1 MRQSRLFAHTY
12 REAPAEADAVSHR
25 LLLRAGFIRQLAA
38 GVYAYLPLGR
48 RVLRRLE
55 SIVREE
61 MDRAGAQE
69 LLMPAMQPAELWRAS
84 GRYSAY
90 GPELMRLSDRHDR
103 EFALGPTH
111 EEVVTALARDEI
123 HSYRKLPAT
132 VYQIQTKFR
141 DERRPR
147 FGLMRGREFVMKD
160 AYSFDTDP
168 AGLDQSYRA
177 MYAAYERI
185 FSRSGINARAVE
197 ADAGTIGGEGG
208 THEFMALADI
218 GEDTIVSCSHCGY
231 AANLEK
237 AEAGGIAEA
246 EGAKT
251 GEASPMPERIYTPN
265 VRTIEELAMF
275 LDVPPS
281 GLLKTM
287 IYEADGKIVAVLV
300 RGDREVNEAK
310 LRARLQATELT
321 IADEEAVA
329 RTTGAPIGF
338 AGPVGLDVPIF
349 ADREIADG
357 DGWIAGANERDYHV
371 RGAKP
376 GRDFPVEATGDFRN
390 AAEGE
395 RCPRCG
401 EGTTRFHRGI
411 EVGHVFKLGTK
422 YSERLN
428 ATYLDKEGRKRP
440 LTMGCYGIGVSRM
453 LAAAV
458 EQHHDEAGI
467 VWPAA
472 IAPFRVHIV
481 PVSMQDDSQ
490 RELAETL
497 YERFLAAG
505 IDALLDDRDE
515 RAGVKFKDSDLIGV
529 PIRIVVGKRAA
540 FGEVEMKIRD
550 RPDSA
555 ALTVEEACKA
565 VRDAM
570 TGSGGAD
577 EFL

>member
-1 MRQSRLFAHTY
+1 MRQSRLFAQTY

-48 RVLRRLE
+48 RVLRKLE
-55 SIVREE
+55 GIVREE

-69 LLMPAMQPAELWRAS
+69 LLMPAMQPAELWRES

-111 EEVVTALARDEI
+111 EEVVTALAREEI
-123 HSYRKLPAT
+123 HSYRKLPVT

-147 FGLMRGREFVMKD
+147 FGLMRGREFLMKD
-160 AYSFDTDP
+160 AYSFDADL
-168 AGLDQSYRA
+168 AALDRSYQT

-185 FSRSGINARAVE
+185 FARSGLNVRAVE

-237 AEAGGIAEA
+237 ADAGAPEAAGTQ
-246 EGAKT
+246 T
-251 GEASPMPERIYTPN
+251 GQSAPMPERIHTPN
-265 VRTIEELAMF
+265 VRTIEELANF
-275 LDVPPS
+275 LDVLPS
-281 GLLKTM
+281 RLLKTM
-287 IYEADGKIVAVLV
+287 IYEADGKIVAMLV

-310 LRARLQATELT
+310 LQAFLGVAELT
-321 IADEEAVA
+321 IAGADAVA

-338 AGPVGLDVPIF
+338 AGPVGLRVPVLV
-349 ADREIADG
+349 DREIAEG
-357 DGWIAGANERDYHV
+357 DGWIAGANEGDYHV
-371 RGAKP
+371 RGVKP
-376 GRDFPVEATGDFRN
+376 GRDFFVEATGDFRN
-390 AAEGE
+390 AVEAE
-395 RCPRCG
+395 RCIRCG
-401 EGTTRFHRGI
+401 EGVYRFHKGI

-422 YSERLN
+422 YSESLN
-428 ATYLDKEGRKRP
+428 AAYLDGEGRKRP
-440 LTMGCYGIGVSRM
+440 LMMGCYGIGVSRM

-458 EQHHDEAGI
+458 EQNYDEAGI
-467 VWPAA
+467 VWPMS

-481 PVSMQDDSQ
+481 PVSMQDEAQ
-490 RELAETL
+490 RELAESL
-497 YERFLAAG
+497 YERFLSAG
-505 IDALLDDRDE
+505 IDALIDDRDE

-529 PIRIVVGKRAA
+529 PIRIVVGKQA
-540 FGEVEMKIRD
+540 GQGVVEMKLRD
-550 RPDSA
+550 GSGNA
-555 ALTVEEACKA
+555 AVTVEEAYAA
-565 VRDAM
+565 VLDRIRNQESAN
-570 TGSGGAD
+570 

>member
-1 MRQSRLFAHTY
+1 MRQSRLFAQTY

-55 SIVREE
+55 GIVREE

-69 LLMPAMQPAELWRAS
+69 LLMPAMQPAELWQAS

-90 GPELMRLSDRHDR
+90 GPELMRLSDRHGR

-111 EEVVTALARDEI
+111 EEVVTALAREEI

-160 AYSFDTDP
+160 AYSFDVDL
-168 AGLDQSYRA
+168 AGLDQSYAA

-185 FSRSGINARAVE
+185 FSRGGLNVRAVE

-208 THEFMALADI
+208 THEFVALADI

-246 EGAKT
+246 
-251 GEASPMPERIYTPN
+251 GETKRGSKPTPERIYTPN

-275 LDVPPS
+275 LNEPPS
-281 GLLKTM
+281 ALLKTM
-287 IYEADGKIVAVLV
+287 IYEADGAIVAVLV
-300 RGDREVNEAK
+300 RGDREVNETK
-310 LRARLQATELT
+310 LRARLRAAELT
-321 IADEEAVA
+321 IADADAVA
-329 RTTGAPIGF
+329 RVTGAPTGF
-338 AGPVGLDVPIF
+338 AGPLGLNVPIYV
-349 ADREIADG
+349 DREIADG
-357 DGWIAGANERDYHV
+357 EGWIAGANERDYHV

-376 GRDFPVEATGDFRN
+376 GRDFSVEETGDFRN

-395 RCPRCG
+395 GCPRCE
-401 EGTTRFHRGI
+401 EGTYRFHRGI

-422 YSERLN
+422 YSEPLN
-428 ATYLDKEGRKRP
+428 ATYLDKEGRNRP

-467 VWPAA
+467 VWPSA

-481 PVSMQDDSQ
+481 PVSMQDDAQ
-490 RELAETL
+490 RELAESL

-515 RAGVKFKDSDLIGV
+515 RAGVKFKDSDLIGI

-540 FGEVEMKIRD
+540 ASEVELKLRD
-550 RPDSA
+550 RPDSM
-555 ALTVEEACKA
+555 ALTVEEAYKA
-565 VRDAM
+565 VRDTM
-570 TGSGGAD
+570 TDAGD
-577 EFL
+577 NR

>member
-1 MRQSRLFAHTY
+1 MRQSRLFAQTY

-48 RVLRRLE
+48 RVLRKLE
-55 SIVREE
+55 GIVREE

-69 LLMPAMQPAELWRAS
+69 LLMPAMQPAELWRES

-111 EEVVTALARDEI
+111 EEVVTALAREEI
-123 HSYRKLPAT
+123 HSYRKLPVT

-147 FGLMRGREFVMKD
+147 FGLMRGREFLMKD
-160 AYSFDTDP
+160 AYSFDTDL
-168 AGLDQSYRA
+168 AGLEQSYRA

-185 FSRSGINARAVE
+185 FARSGLDVRAVE

-208 THEFMALADI
+208 THEFVALADI

-237 AEAGGIAEA
+237 ADAGVSEVAGT
-246 EGAKT
+246 KT
-251 GEASPMPERIYTPN
+251 GQSAPMPERLHTPN
-265 VRTIEELAMF
+265 VRTIEELANF
-275 LDVPPS
+275 LSVPPS
-281 GLLKTM
+281 GLLKTL

-310 LRARLQATELT
+310 FQAFLGVAELA
-321 IADEEAVA
+321 IADADAVV
-329 RTTGAPIGF
+329 RTTGAPVGF
-338 AGPVGLDVPIF
+338 AGPIGLNAPIF
-349 ADREIADG
+349 ADREIAEG
-357 DGWIAGANERDYHV
+357 SGWIAGANERDYHV
-371 RGAKP
+371 RGVAP
-376 GRDFPVEATGDFRN
+376 GRDFLVEATGDFRN
-390 AAEGE
+390 AAEEE
-395 RCPRCG
+395 RCIRCG
-401 EGTTRFHRGI
+401 EGTYRFHKGI

-428 ATYLDKEGRKRP
+428 AAYLDGEGRKRP
-440 LTMGCYGIGVSRM
+440 LVMGCYGIGVSRM

-458 EQHHDEAGI
+458 EQNNDEAGI
-467 VWPAA
+467 VWPMS
-472 IAPFRVHIV
+472 IAPFRVHLV
-481 PVSMQDDSQ
+481 PVSMQDDAQ
-490 RELAETL
+490 RELAEIL
-497 YERFLAAG
+497 YERFLSAG
-505 IDALLDDRDE
+505 IDALIDDRDE

-529 PIRIVVGKRAA
+529 PIRIVVGKQA
-540 FGEVEMKIRD
+540 GQGVVEMKLRD
-550 RPDSA
+550 
-555 ALTVEEACKA
+555 
-565 VRDAM
+565 
-570 TGSGGAD
+570 GSGNMEVTAEVAYAAVLD
-577 EFL
+577 RIRNQERANEFL